1 SFSRLLFPSSFS
13 RERPLSAAS
22 STRTPV
28 SSWFRP
34 GGPDKPFELP
44 DQIALD
50 FPLLHL
56 YTTTLYYGIRGKCDR
71 RCSGV
76 RGPSVSCT
84 PPTALFFFFSVS
96 FKQYSP
102 RRLQGPGL
110 DHKHTPPLPTS
121 DLSQGGGERRIAEM
135 LEP

>member
-50 FPLLHL
+50 FPLFAPIHYDAVLW
-56 YTTTLYYGIRGKCDR
+56 YTW
-71 RCSGV
+71 
-76 RGPSVSCT
+76 
-84 PPTALFFFFSVS
+84 
-96 FKQYSP
+96 
-102 RRLQGPGL
+102 
-110 DHKHTPPLPTS
+110 
-121 DLSQGGGERRIAEM
+121 
-135 LEP
+135 